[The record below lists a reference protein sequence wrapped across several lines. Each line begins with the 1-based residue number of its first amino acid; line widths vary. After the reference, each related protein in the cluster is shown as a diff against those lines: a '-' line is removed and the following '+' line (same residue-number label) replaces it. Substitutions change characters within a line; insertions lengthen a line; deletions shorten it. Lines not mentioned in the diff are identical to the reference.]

1 MTPHEHDYLWDGT
14 GPADPDVARLERT
27 LGGLRHAGAPPE
39 LPARTPRPRRRRT
52 WLAIP
57 AAVLAIAA
65 ALILYLALRP
75 GASAELACGGGGDGY
90 RFDTV
95 AGVARCGDREVARG
109 TLPVGGWLE
118 TSADGAA
125 ELDVADIG
133 HVRLNGGSRLG
144 LVASGPHQQRLSLTR
159 GSLHAKVSARPR
171 LFVVD
176 TPAATA
182 IDLGCEYDL
191 RVAPD
196 GRGTIVVTHG
206 QVELAGDGH
215 LSVVPAGATAR
226 LHTRT
231 GPGTPARSDAPA
243 ELVAAIARFDD
254 GDPGALHDILHQT
267 TFDDAITL
275 FNLFDRVD
283 AEGRAHVFD
292 HLNAIAQAPPGVTRD
307 KMIQGD
313 PGARDAWREDL
324 RHRDYQILNNDWR
337 VPWSP

>member
-1 MTPHEHDYLWDGT
+1 MSEHDYLWDGS
-14 GPADPDVARLERT
+14 GPADPDVARLERA
-27 LGGLRHAGAPPE
+27 LGGLRHQGEPPP
-39 LPARTPRPRRRRT
+39 LPARAPKKPRRT

-57 AAVLAIAA
+57 AAALAIAA

-75 GASAELACGGGGDGY
+75 GPAPEETACGGAAGY

-144 LVASGPHQQRLSLTR
+144 LVASGPRQQRLSLAR
-159 GSLHAKVSARPR
+159 GSLHAKVTAPPR

-226 LHTRT
+226 LHTHT
-231 GPGTPARSDAPA
+231 GPGTPVRSDAPA
-243 ELVAAIARFDD
+243 SLVAAVTRLDD
-254 GDPGALHDILHQT
+254 GDRAALDEILAQA

-283 AEGRAHVFD
+283 AAGRARVYD
-292 HLNAIAQAPPGVTRD
+292 RLNEVAQAPPGVTRD
-307 KMIQGD
+307 KMVQGD
-313 PGARDAWREDL
+313 PGASSAWREDL
-324 RHRDYQILNNDWR
+324 RHRDYQVPTGDWR

>member
-1 MTPHEHDYLWDGT
+1 MSSEEHDYLWDGS
-14 GPADPDVARLERT
+14 GPADADVARLERA
-27 LGGLRHAGAPPE
+27 LGGLKHTGAPPE
-39 LPARTPRPRRRRT
+39 LPAKAPKQARRRT

-57 AAVLAIAA
+57 AGALAIAA
-65 ALILYLALRP
+65 ALILYLALRH
-75 GASAELACGGGGDGY
+75 GSTADSCGGADGY

-133 HVRLNGGSRLG
+133 HVRLLGDSRLG
-144 LVASGPHQQRLSLTR
+144 LVASGPHQQRLSLAR
-159 GSLHAKVSARPR
+159 GALHAKVTAPPR

-231 GPGTPARSDAPA
+231 GPGTPVRSDAPA
-243 ELVAAIARFDD
+243 ALTAAVTRLDD
-254 GDPGALHDILHQT
+254 GDRAALDEILAQA

-283 AEGRAHVFD
+283 AAGRARVYD
-292 HLNAIAQAPPGVTRD
+292 RLDAIAQAPPGVTRD
-307 KMIQGD
+307 KMIQAD
-313 PGARDAWREDL
+313 PGASNAWREDL
-324 RHRDYQILNNDWR
+324 RHRDYQIPTGDWR
-337 VPWSP
+337 LPWSP